1 VLRHVAV
8 IAVAVIPAVSANAQ
22 QALLGPGA
30 AFVSVGVAHVST
42 RQLDDRLAA
51 SGYPTFGQT
60 ATTIGV
66 GAYRIVRTSLLLGG
80 EFNGLVIGDETH
92 LGRVVGEGGG
102 YATLGIGYATH
113 VSPRLRIYPRLGL
126 GAGGIAV
133 WIKRA
138 DTTTFDDVLANP
150 TPPSEPLR
158 VLSRDGGVVDFG
170 AGLEFFPRGRP
181 SGALIGVRLG
191 YLLSSF
197 GSESS
202 WQLTDGAALGG
213 PSASIT
219 GPYIRVL
226 LGAAWTR

>member
-1 VLRHVAV
+1 MPRSLAALA
-8 IAVAVIPAVSANAQ
+8 IALIPALSASAQ

-30 AFVSVGVAHVST
+30 AFVSIGVAQVAT

-51 SGYPTFGQT
+51 NGYPTFGQT
-60 ATTIGV
+60 ATTVGI
-66 GAYRIVRTSLLLGG
+66 GAYRVVKTNLLLGG

-92 LGRVVGEGGG
+92 LGRIVGEGGG
-102 YATLGIGYATH
+102 YATLGVGYVTQ

-126 GAGGIAV
+126 GAGGIAL

-138 DTTTFDDVLANP
+138 DTTTFDNVLANP

-170 AGLEFFPRGRP
+170 AGLEFFPRGRA

-191 YLLSSF
+191 YLLASF

-219 GPYIRVL
+219 GPYVRVL
-226 LGAAWTR
+226 LGGAWTR